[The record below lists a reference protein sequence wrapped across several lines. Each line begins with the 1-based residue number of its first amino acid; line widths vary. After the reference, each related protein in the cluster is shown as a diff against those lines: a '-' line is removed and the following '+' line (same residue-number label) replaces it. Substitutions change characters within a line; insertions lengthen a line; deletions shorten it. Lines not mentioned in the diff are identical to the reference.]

1 MYDNSSSALAQFSID
16 TTSGQLVLIEPL
28 DREADSVLYLTVT
41 AFDMGEPCE
50 LMRSSLR
57 QLIQLVSIELHFS
70 QSMHRRLQ

>member
-41 AFDMGEPCE
+41 AFDMGESCE
-50 LMRSSLR
+50 LYYPVTSS
-57 QLIQLVSIELHFS
+57 
-70 QSMHRRLQ
+70 